1 MASIVAHLSPT
12 PSGRLIT
19 AAQLRALLP
28 PSATALALVRETR
41 QALGRILTRED
52 TRLALIVGPCS
63 VHDARAALD
72 YARRL
77 APLRDAYRDALEIVM
92 RVYLEKPRTTLG
104 WKGLINDPNLDGS
117 YQIDEGLQRARQ
129 LLIDIHA
136 LGVPAATEFLDL
148 MTVRYVDD
156 LISWAAIGARTTESP
171 MHRQAA
177 SGFALPIGFKN
188 GTDGNVKIAID
199 ALAVARA
206 PHHYLNVSMDG
217 RIEVASSKGNPGA
230 HVVLRGGRKPNYD
243 NASLD
248 AACAAL
254 VRARMAPAVV
264 IDASHG
270 NSGKVARAQ
279 VDVCVDLARR
289 IAEGEKRI
297 AGVMVESNLAAG
309 RQDIVP
315 GVPLAYGQ
323 SVTDEC
329 LGWNDTVELIRLLA
343 RAVRTQRRTALFRSA
358 LASRTL
364 PETKGGSLER
374 TH

>member
-1 MASIVAHLSPT
+1 MVSVVAPLSPAHT
-12 PSGRLIT
+12 DRLIT
-19 AAQLRALLP
+19 AAHLRALLP
-28 PSATALALVRETR
+28 SSPTALSLVRDTR
-41 QALGRILTRED
+41 QALTRIVARED

-104 WKGLINDPNLDGS
+104 WKGLINDPDLNGS
-117 YQIDEGLQRARQ
+117 YRIDEGLQRARQ
-129 LLIDIHA
+129 LLLDIHA

-156 LISWAAIGARTTESP
+156 LVSWAAIGARTTESP

-177 SGFALPIGFKN
+177 SGLPMPIGFKN
-188 GTDGNVKIAID
+188 GTDGNVKVAID

-206 PHHYLNVSMDG
+206 PHHYLAVSMDG
-217 RIEVASSKGNPGA
+217 RIEVASSRGNSAA
-230 HVVLRGGRKPNYD
+230 HIVLRGGRKPNYD
-243 NASLD
+243 SASLD
-248 AACAAL
+248 AACAEL
-254 VRARMAPAVV
+254 ELARMRPAVLV
-264 IDASHG
+264 DASHG

-279 VDVCVDLARR
+279 LDVCADLARR
-289 IAEGEKRI
+289 IAEGETRV
-297 AGVMVESNLAAG
+297 AGVMVESNLAPG

-315 GVPLAYGQ
+315 GAQLAYGQ

-329 LGWNDTVELIRLLA
+329 LGWGDTVELIRLLA
-343 RAVRTQRRTALFRSA
+343 RAVRTQRRTALLRDAS
-358 LASRTL
+358 ASRGYLDTQ
-364 PETKGGSLER
+364 GGNLER
-374 TH
+374 TC

>member
-1 MASIVAHLSPT
+1 MTSVAAYRLPIM
-12 PSGRLIT
+12 PGRLIT

-28 PSATALALVRETR
+28 PSASALALVHDTR
-41 QALGRILTRED
+41 VSLARIVARQD

-63 VHDARAALD
+63 VHDARGALD

-77 APLRDAYRDALEIVM
+77 APLREAYRDALEIVM

-104 WKGLINDPNLDGS
+104 WKGLINDPDLDGS
-117 YQIDEGLQRARQ
+117 YRIDEGLQRARQ

-156 LISWAAIGARTTESP
+156 LVSWAAIGARTTESP
-171 MHRQAA
+171 MHRQMA
-177 SGFALPIGFKN
+177 SGLALPIGFKN
-188 GTDGNVKIAID
+188 GTDGNLKVALD
-199 ALAVARA
+199 ALAAARA
-206 PHHYLNVSMDG
+206 PHHYLTVSMDG
-217 RIEVASSKGNPGA
+217 RIEAVSSRGNPAA
-230 HVVLRGGRKPNYD
+230 HVVLRGGRRPNYD
-243 NASLD
+243 RASID
-248 AACAAL
+248 AVCSAL
-254 VRARMAPAVV
+254 ARGGMTPSVMV
-264 IDASHG
+264 DASHG

-289 IAEGEKRI
+289 IAEGEPRI
-297 AGVMVESNLAAG
+297 AGVMIESNLAPG

-329 LGWNDTVELIRLLA
+329 LGWSDTVDLIRLLA
-343 RAVRTQRRTALFRSA
+343 RAVRTQRRTALYREA
-358 LASRTL
+358 LAPRALVDTQGDSF
-364 PETKGGSLER
+364 ER